1 MNKPKPT
8 IQELEALLKEDDTP
22 CIVNPDGSVTVV
34 GADSIHEGGARGEG
48 AIDHRSTEGRPTP
61 GPWEYLQDAFR
72 PVYRVRN
79 LGTPRLVVCQVTTGA
94 DASLIVRAVN
104 AHDDMLAALIAAS
117 HALKSYVNHNGSPVL
132 AAEVAAV
139 ADAAVAKAEGRS

>member
-1 MNKPKPT
+1 MNIKDHNKMLVDRIKGVAAQPSDADQSGNPNLVHDSGEKP
-8 IQELEALLKEDDTP
+8 
-22 CIVNPDGSVTVV
+22 
-34 GADSIHEGGARGEG
+34 DS

-139 ADAAVAKAEGRS
+139 ADAVIAKAEGRS